1 MKGHTQRPLMSALGM
16 DCDMSNTIKGSILV
30 LLSALCFSIS
40 GTLQAIAPE
49 EATPFVITEARM
61 LVGSFFLFLWCLTT
75 KKIPHSLSLLPVKEL
90 LFCAFCLLIGQLC
103 FFTGMYYIGVSAGAI
118 ISIGSAPLWA
128 AVIAKI
134 VFKKS
139 PHWDWYVATVMAI
152 AGIACINGLQLNV
165 DRMFYIFLL
174 LMDGLTYAAYI
185 TASPKLIK
193 SIGAEAALMFVL
205 SLIAVALLPVLFIF
219 PIAWTI
225 TPRGI
230 FVCLGLG
237 IFTAGFAFTLLSA
250 GTRYISPSV
259 ASTLCLAEPMGAAC
273 WGIFLLNEDS
283 SFITL
288 SGIALI
294 FTSIVILLIGENS
307 REKRKH

>member
-1 MKGHTQRPLMSALGM
+1 MKE
-16 DCDMSNTIKGSILV
+16 DCIADSNVGNAVNMSNTLKGSLLV

-40 GTLQAIAPE
+40 GTLQAIAPD

-61 LVGSFFLFLWCLTT
+61 LVGSLFLFIWCACS
-75 KKIPHSLSLLPVKEL
+75 KKIPSDLRLLPYKEL
-90 LFCAFCLLIGQLC
+90 IFCALCLLIGQLC

-139 PHWDWYVATVMAI
+139 PHWDWYIATTMAI
-152 AGIACINGLQLNV
+152 VGIACINGFQLNV
-165 DRMFYIFLL
+165 DRLFYIFLL

-185 TASPKLIK
+185 TASPKLVK
-193 SIGAEAALMFVL
+193 SIGAEAALMFIL
-205 SLIAVALLPVLFIF
+205 SLIAIALLPVLFIF
-219 PIAWTI
+219 PVAWTI
-225 TPRGI
+225 TPRGL

-294 FTSIVILLIGENS
+294 FFSIIVLLIGENR
-307 REKRKH
+307 REKQNE

>member
-1 MKGHTQRPLMSALGM
+1 
-16 DCDMSNTIKGSILV
+16 MSNTFKGSVLV

-40 GTLQAIAPE
+40 GTLQAIAPD
-49 EATPFVITEARM
+49 EASPFVITEARM
-61 LVGSFFLFLWCLTT
+61 VVGSIFLFLWCIAS
-75 KKIPHSLSLLPVKEL
+75 KKIPHAISVLPIKEL
-90 LFCAFCLLIGQLC
+90 IFCAICLLIGQLC

-128 AVIAKI
+128 AVIAKFL
-134 VFKKS
+134 FKKS
-139 PHWDWYVATVMAI
+139 PHWDWYIATFAAI
-152 AGIACINGLQLNV
+152 SGIACINGLQLNI

-193 SIGAEAALMFVL
+193 SIGAEAALMLVL
-205 SLIAVALLPVLFIF
+205 TLIAIFLSPVLFIF
-219 PIAWTI
+219 PVAWTI

-237 IFTAGFAFTLLSA
+237 IFTAGLAFTLLSA

-259 ASTLCLAEPMGAAC
+259 ASTFCLAEPMGAAC

-288 SGIALI
+288 AGIGLI
-294 FTSIVILLIGENS
+294 FFSIIVLLIGENS
-307 REKRKH
+307 REKTKRLKVKL